1 MEEQRELH
9 EFSVTPGGPTFQL
22 LRRLHLSGENLEL
35 LDRRLLAVTL
45 TAWLPLLLLAV
56 LDSLHGGRG
65 ALSFFRDIEVHV
77 RFLVALPALVT
88 AEVLV
93 HDRVRPMVRYFVER
107 RIVLLPDLPRFYAA
121 VESGIALRNSVA
133 LELGLLLVACTV
145 GPWITL
151 HRLTLDTATWIAKPG
166 AHLHLTMAG
175 LWYVFVS
182 VPLIQ
187 FLLIRWYMRL
197 GIWFRFLW
205 QVSRLNLHFIPT
217 HPDRAGGIGFLGRS
231 AFAFSPLV
239 FAEGAMLSGLIA
251 NEILYRGVSL
261 LSFKW
266 QICGVA
272 VFFIFV
278 ILGPLT
284 MFTPGLYLAKRNGF
298 ADYSSLAQ
306 EYVEGFEQK
315 WVLGRLNEREQLLGS
330 PDIQSLADLGN
341 SYNLVR
347 EMRVVPF
354 GIPDITRLAVATA
367 APLLPLLLS
376 VFSMEELVLR
386 LAKMLF

>member
-1 MEEQRELH
+1 
-9 EFSVTPGGPTFQL
+9 
-22 LRRLHLSGENLEL
+22 
-35 LDRRLLAVTL
+35 
-45 TAWLPLLLLAV
+45 
-56 LDSLHGGRG
+56 
-65 ALSFFRDIEVHV
+65 
-77 RFLVALPALVT
+77 
-88 AEVLV
+88 
-93 HDRVRPMVRYFVER
+93 
-107 RIVLLPDLPRFYAA
+107 
-121 VESGIALRNSVA
+121 
-133 LELGLLLVACTV
+133 
-145 GPWITL
+145 
-151 HRLTLDTATWIAKPG
+151 
-166 AHLHLTMAG
+166 
-175 LWYVFVS
+175 
-182 VPLIQ
+182 
-187 FLLIRWYMRL
+187 
-197 GIWFRFLW
+197 
-205 QVSRLNLHFIPT
+205 LHFIPT